1 MQKGDKKQQEPLR
14 TSEEIAETFWPV
26 EALHTSHE
34 SIHEAGNYF
43 DVIKVL
49 SEVELPSPSPNLAT
63 AGTLTRETNVTTFHE
78 GQSSG
83 TKRKADD
90 TEVNVEREREQKTKQ
105 HHYVQH
111 GHQRVAT
118 EIKSTTDK

>member
-1 MQKGDKKQQEPLR
+1 MQKGDKKQQDPPR
-14 TSEEIAETFWPV
+14 TSEEITETFSPV

-43 DVIKVL
+43 DVVKVL
-49 SEVELPSPSPNLAT
+49 SEVELPSPSPAT
-63 AGTLTRETNVTTFHE
+63 AGTLRRETNVTMFHE

-90 TEVNVEREREQKTKQ
+90 TEVR
-105 HHYVQH
+105 
-111 GHQRVAT
+111 
-118 EIKSTTDK
+118 KSNSLCEVYLSSSMHAN